1 MHYDV
6 LGCTDD
12 KATTVLLSA
21 GLGGLGHFWR
31 PQIEA
36 LGASHRVIVYD
47 QRGTGANATELP
59 NDYSIAHMA
68 DDVVT
73 ILDSAGV
80 ASCHFAGHA
89 LGGLIGLELARRHPS
104 RLTSLVLVNAWA
116 RIDSHTHRC
125 FEARMALL
133 KHVGVEAYVRA
144 QPIFLYPA
152 AWLSEHEDAV
162 RKEEALGIAHFQ
174 GADNLLKRVSALLA
188 FDATSD
194 LDAIVTPTFVAASR
208 DDVLV
213 PFTRSEQLARSLPDA
228 TLWLTPEGG
237 HAFTVTD
244 PAPFNVAMLAFLAK
258 ETHRRQADST

>member
-1 MHYDV
+1 
-6 LGCTDD
+6 
-12 KATTVLLSA
+12 
-21 GLGGLGHFWR
+21 
-31 PQIEA
+31 
-36 LGASHRVIVYD
+36 
-47 QRGTGANATELP
+47 
-59 NDYSIAHMA
+59 
-68 DDVVT
+68 
-73 ILDSAGV
+73 
-80 ASCHFAGHA
+80 
-89 LGGLIGLELARRHPS
+89 
-104 RLTSLVLVNAWA
+104 
-116 RIDSHTHRC
+116 
-125 FEARMALL
+125 MALL

>member
-6 LGCTDD
+6 LGCTHD
-12 KATTVLLSA
+12 KASTVLLSA

-36 LGASHRVIVYD
+36 LGAHHRVIVYD
-47 QRGTGANATELP
+47 QRGTGANASELP
-59 NDYSIAHMA
+59 NNCSIAHMA

-73 ILDSAGV
+73 VLNHAGV
-80 ASCHFAGHA
+80 ESCHFAGHA
-89 LGGLIGLELARRHPS
+89 LGGLIGLELARRDPS
-104 RLTSLVLVNAWA
+104 RVASLVLVNAWA
-116 RIDSHTHRC
+116 RVDSHTRRC
-125 FEARMALL
+125 FEARTALL

-162 RKEEALGIAHFQ
+162 RKEEAMGIAHFQ
-174 GADNLLKRVSALLA
+174 GVENLLKRLSALLA
-188 FDATSD
+188 FDAISD
-194 LDAIVTPTFVAASR
+194 LTAITTPTLVAASR

-213 PFTRSEQLARSLPDA
+213 PFTCSEQLTGGMPNA

-237 HAFTVTD
+237 HAFTVTN
-244 PAPFNVAMLAFLAK
+244 PARFNTAMLAFLAK
-258 ETHRRQADST
+258 DTHD